1 MSNQEV
7 ETSSSKSDLLL
18 VTLAALLAIAG
29 VVGFALL
36 SEEALAIRLG
46 VLGGGLV
53 LAVIIAWFSP
63 SGKRFLNYGQQSWEE
78 LRRVVWPTRKETL
91 NTTGLVMAFVVI
103 IAFFLFI
110 CDKLIEWGLYDV
122 LLRISIYSKVD
133 SMADG
138 KMNWYTL
145 HVYSSME
152 KSVKNALEERIAQSG
167 ELRSSFGEVLLP
179 TEKVHEVRN
188 GRKVTSERRMYPGYV
203 FIQMEMNDAT
213 WHLLTARR
221 GH

>member
-46 VLGGGLV
+46 VLGGSLV

-122 LLRISIYSKVD
+122 LLRISI
-133 SMADG
+133 
-138 KMNWYTL
+138 
-145 HVYSSME
+145 
-152 KSVKNALEERIAQSG
+152 
-167 ELRSSFGEVLLP
+167 
-179 TEKVHEVRN
+179 
-188 GRKVTSERRMYPGYV
+188 
-203 FIQMEMNDAT
+203 
-213 WHLLTARR
+213 
-221 GH
+221 

>member
-53 LAVIIAWFSP
+53 LAVIIAWSSP

-122 LLRISIYSKVD
+122 LLRISI
-133 SMADG
+133 
-138 KMNWYTL
+138 
-145 HVYSSME
+145 
-152 KSVKNALEERIAQSG
+152 
-167 ELRSSFGEVLLP
+167 
-179 TEKVHEVRN
+179 
-188 GRKVTSERRMYPGYV
+188 
-203 FIQMEMNDAT
+203 
-213 WHLLTARR
+213 
-221 GH
+221 

>member
-53 LAVIIAWFSP
+53 LAVIIAWVSP

-122 LLRISIYSKVD
+122 LLRISI
-133 SMADG
+133 
-138 KMNWYTL
+138 
-145 HVYSSME
+145 
-152 KSVKNALEERIAQSG
+152 
-167 ELRSSFGEVLLP
+167 
-179 TEKVHEVRN
+179 
-188 GRKVTSERRMYPGYV
+188 
-203 FIQMEMNDAT
+203 
-213 WHLLTARR
+213 
-221 GH
+221 

>member
-46 VLGGGLV
+46 VLGGG

-122 LLRISIYSKVD
+122 LLRISI
-133 SMADG
+133 
-138 KMNWYTL
+138 
-145 HVYSSME
+145 
-152 KSVKNALEERIAQSG
+152 
-167 ELRSSFGEVLLP
+167 
-179 TEKVHEVRN
+179 
-188 GRKVTSERRMYPGYV
+188 
-203 FIQMEMNDAT
+203 
-213 WHLLTARR
+213 
-221 GH
+221 

>member
-53 LAVIIAWFSP
+53 LAVIFAWFSP
-63 SGKRFLNYGQQSWEE
+63 SGKRFLNSGQQSWEE

-122 LLRISIYSKVD
+122 LLRISI
-133 SMADG
+133 
-138 KMNWYTL
+138 
-145 HVYSSME
+145 
-152 KSVKNALEERIAQSG
+152 
-167 ELRSSFGEVLLP
+167 
-179 TEKVHEVRN
+179 
-188 GRKVTSERRMYPGYV
+188 
-203 FIQMEMNDAT
+203 
-213 WHLLTARR
+213 
-221 GH
+221 

>member
-103 IAFFLFI
+103 IAFFH
-110 CDKLIEWGLYDV
+110 
-122 LLRISIYSKVD
+122 LRE
-133 SMADG
+133 AD
-138 KMNWYTL
+138 
-145 HVYSSME
+145 
-152 KSVKNALEERIAQSG
+152 
-167 ELRSSFGEVLLP
+167 
-179 TEKVHEVRN
+179 
-188 GRKVTSERRMYPGYV
+188 
-203 FIQMEMNDAT
+203 
-213 WHLLTARR
+213 
-221 GH
+221 